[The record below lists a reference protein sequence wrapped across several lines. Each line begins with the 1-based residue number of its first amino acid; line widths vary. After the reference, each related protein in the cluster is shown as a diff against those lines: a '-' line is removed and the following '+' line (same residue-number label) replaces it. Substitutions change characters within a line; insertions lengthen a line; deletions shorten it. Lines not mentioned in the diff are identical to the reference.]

1 MTTASKRVAAGDAST
16 GRDATDPGP
25 TGSRTGPRWSTR
37 AAVLVGLAALLVA
50 CVALSLAIGARTIAL
65 ADVWNAVVHHAPTRD
80 GQIVRELRAPRT
92 WLGIEVGVAL
102 GVAGTL
108 MQAMTRNPLADP
120 GLLGVNAGAA
130 TAVVTGIVVFGIGSF
145 GGYVWLAFAGAAA
158 ALLLVHALGGR
169 GGSASPVR
177 LALAGT
183 AISATLTAIVGGM
196 VLLDPGAFE
205 TFRAWEVGS
214 LTARGPSVAGP
225 VAVFVIVGGFAA
237 LALARP
243 LNALALGDDT
253 GRALGAHVGR
263 TRAAA
268 FAAIAL
274 LSGAATAAA
283 GPIGFL
289 GLTVPHMARALMGPD
304 HRWVLPCAALLGPC
318 LLLAA
323 DVLGRVVDRPGEI
336 QVGVVAAILGAPVFI
351 ALVRRRR
358 IAAL

>member
-1 MTTASKRVAAGDAST
+1 MGALSKRGPATAAAAPQDASRRSRT
-16 GRDATDPGP
+16 ATTRGAVLVGLLILLAGCVLISLSVGARPIPIADVWRELLDPT
-25 TGSRTGPRWSTR
+25 TGSRTGE
-37 AAVLVGLAALLVA
+37 
-50 CVALSLAIGARTIAL
+50 
-65 ADVWNAVVHHAPTRD
+65 
-80 GQIVRELRAPRT
+80 IVRELRAPRT
-92 WLGIEVGVAL
+92 LLGLEVGMAL
-102 GVAGTL
+102 GVAGAL

-130 TAVVTGIVVFGIGSF
+130 TAVVLGIVVFGITSLT
-145 GGYVWLAFAGAAA
+145 GYVWLAFLGAGL

-169 GGSASPVR
+169 GASASPVR

-183 AISATLTAIVGGM
+183 AISATLLSVVAGL
-196 VLLDPGAFE
+196 VLLNPAAFD

-214 LTARGPSVAGP
+214 LSGRGEGVATTIAIFIG
-225 VAVFVIVGGFAA
+225 FGLVGA
-237 LALARP
+237 LTLARP

-263 TRAAA
+263 TRAGA
-268 FAAIAL
+268 FAAIAV

-289 GLTVPHMARALMGPD
+289 GLTVPHMARALMGAD
-304 HRWVLPCAALLGPC
+304 HRWILPCAALLAPC
-318 LLLAA
+318 ILLAA
-323 DVLGRVVDRPGEI
+323 DVIGRMADRPGEI
-336 QVGVVAAILGAPVFI
+336 PVGVVTALLGAPVFI